1 MGLLE
6 EKPNK
11 NSNHIIQTEPNFYHK
26 IKLSIEKIFWL
37 DLEANNEENSYY
49 QSEFLS
55 KFENIEIKTF
65 KSIESLKNTL
75 LKINFESVFIL
86 ISGKFFRDFP
96 LILKDIEKDLLCY
109 PIVIL
114 FTSEK
119 VKKVIKNKE
128 KDPKIKFDEFIFDII
143 NHPFYN
149 AGGIFTDFD
158 DLYNYLASFKI
169 NITIKES
176 EKTMKELDYNK
187 AICFQKIES
196 EKDLILPLLYKELE
210 SNIKITNKEINDF
223 HKFISHY
230 FYKKDFNNLLFPLMN
245 INKKNNSQLSL
256 NILSKFW
263 AKIYSFEY
271 PFYKTLNNYLMN
283 NDYEKLKDFYI
294 FIKMMY
300 TGLKIE
306 SLKPFY
312 NNIIFRGC
320 VLNTEEIEKL
330 EKNKNYNKNNYPK
343 ELLYSRSFLSFSE
356 EYQTA
361 EIYIKENFEK
371 IEKNNKK
378 NLVLVLFIIESL
390 NKKKELNI

>member
-26 IKLSIEKIFWL
+26 IKLSVEKIFWL

-55 KFENIEIKTF
+55 KFENIKIKTF
-65 KSIESLKNTL
+65 KSIESLKNAL
-75 LKINFESVFIL
+75 LKIEFESVFIL

-119 VKKVIKNKE
+119 VRKVIKNKE

-230 FYKKDFNNLLFPLMN
+230 FYKKDFNTLLFPLMN

-283 NDYEKLKDFYI
+283 NENEKLKDYYI
-294 FIKMMY
+294 FI
-300 TGLKIE
+300 
-306 SLKPFY
+306 
-312 NNIIFRGC
+312 
-320 VLNTEEIEKL
+320 
-330 EKNKNYNKNNYPK
+330 
-343 ELLYSRSFLSFSE
+343 
-356 EYQTA
+356 
-361 EIYIKENFEK
+361 
-371 IEKNNKK
+371 
-378 NLVLVLFIIESL
+378 
-390 NKKKELNI
+390 